1 MPSVTAFLVVLLLVA
16 GLLPG
21 SSFLA
26 GRPSWHGV
34 SRSALA
40 ISSQNVQI
48 QSQDVIVT
56 DALKKRV
63 DGKIGKVLSKLSSGV
78 VTSAHVNLKLDGKR
92 DVSKQSHE
100 NGHCVEVVC
109 QMKGG
114 DTVKSE
120 IHTHRDL
127 YASIDLASHSLC
139 QNLKKFR
146 QKARS
151 HRGSP
156 EAKIG
161 GSVAEDEVDEDAA
174 LFDFDE
180 ASLLEN

>member
-1 MPSVTAFLVVLLLVA
+1 MSVNAFLVVLLVVA

-26 GRPSWHGV
+26 ARPFPLFQHV

-40 ISSQNVQI
+40 MISQNVEI
-48 QSQDVIVT
+48 QSRDVTVT

-63 DGKIGKVLSKLSSGV
+63 DGKIGKVLGKLSSGV
-78 VTSAHVNLKLDGKR
+78 VTSAHVVLKFDGHR
-92 DVSKQSHE
+92 DVTKNTHE
-100 NGHCVEVVC
+100 TGHCVEVVC

-120 IHTHRDL
+120 VHTNRDL
-127 YASIDLASHSLC
+127 YVSIDLASHSLC

-146 QKARS
+146 QKQRAN
-151 HRGSP
+151 HRGP
-156 EAKIG
+156 KIG
-161 GSVAEDEVDEDAA
+161 GNVAEDEVDEDMA